1 MANAVERVCCKSHP
15 CISTDVFHETCL
27 NRNVLTVAILD
38 SNDFYNDD
46 EMSPNNYQKTAY
58 RQCIL
63 YRHGYL
69 GRGNCKVVPS
79 CALWKIRD
87 TYPSPDD
94 HYLGFKPT

>member
-46 EMSPNNYQKTAY
+46 DEMSTRKQHTDNASFIAMVT
-58 RQCIL
+58 
-63 YRHGYL
+63 
-69 GRGNCKVVPS
+69 
-79 CALWKIRD
+79 
-87 TYPSPDD
+87 
-94 HYLGFKPT
+94 